1 MSVGEAEDNW
11 RGGYS
16 LCYGLAG
23 IRELRGDV
31 EDSFGE
37 VEAGGYFFVPSLGR
51 ANFFVLVLVR
61 DRLTAD
67 SRSSVLTMRS
77 QHQATT
83 ANNAKGG
90 ESSTAGEGQGTP
102 DED

>member
-1 MSVGEAEDNW
+1 M
-11 RGGYS
+11 
-16 LCYGLAG
+16 
-23 IRELRGDV
+23 
-31 EDSFGE
+31 
-37 VEAGGYFFVPSLGR
+37 YFFVPSVGCVNLVVQ
-51 ANFFVLVLVR
+51 VLVLR
-61 DRLTAD
+61 DPLSAD
-67 SRSSVLTMRS
+67 YWNSLLTMRS